1 MKYGRLC
8 VGPTSLMIW
17 QALLVLQWV
26 PRMKVTELYMWQAYK
41 LKSVYVYKANRI
53 NAVHLVCVCVCV
65 YIYSGT
71 IVCVLGAFSVC
82 VHMY

>member
-26 PRMKVTELYMWQAYK
+26 PQMKVTELYMWQAYMYMLGQSIM
-41 LKSVYVYKANRI
+41 LKSYIVYLSLLIYG
-53 NAVHLVCVCVCV
+53 CVCTVCIV
-65 YIYSGT
+65 YA
-71 IVCVLGAFSVC
+71 VKPL
-82 VHMY
+82 